1 MEEETSHGVDEP
13 IVLERETQITLE
25 GTKQQLVEVMCTM
38 TNQFQRLGTMFTKF
52 LIMEAQTRLQQRSIL
67 IDPKDKKIQKAQI

>member
-25 GTKQQLVEVMCTM
+25 VTKQQLVEVMCTM
-38 TNQFQRLGTMFTKF
+38 TN
-52 LIMEAQTRLQQRSIL
+52 
-67 IDPKDKKIQKAQI
+67 